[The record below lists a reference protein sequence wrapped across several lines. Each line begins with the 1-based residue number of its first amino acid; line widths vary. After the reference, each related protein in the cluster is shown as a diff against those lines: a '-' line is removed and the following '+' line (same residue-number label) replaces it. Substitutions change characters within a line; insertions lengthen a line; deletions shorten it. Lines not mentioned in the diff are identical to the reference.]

1 MSARFVNENG
11 PGVLSGPFL
20 KFLAEEGEITQ
31 DALLRARSCGQPTIL
46 SRARLARSGRRSRFG
61 VHRKLFDRLEYPT
74 ARSTAISVTA
84 LWGLRET
91 HRPIRPL
98 PNSAFLFQSVPAR
111 VPGGFK

>member
-46 SRARLARSGRRSRFG
+46 SRAASRKIG
-61 VHRKLFDRLEYPT
+61 PSLSIRCSSE
-74 ARSTAISVTA
+74 I
-84 LWGLRET
+84 
-91 HRPIRPL
+91 IRPFRVSYSSL
-98 PNSAFLFQSVPAR
+98 DGDIGDGFVGSPRDASADSSSS
-111 VPGGFK
+111 